1 MICGKARQ
9 PFFIFF
15 LTVKEDQTIKSL
27 SLTLFSNGKKKYKSL
42 ILFQETMHKLVAK
55 CHVDRSSQWAFVI
68 NEV

>member
-9 PFFIFF
+9 TFFFF
-15 LTVKEDQTIKSL
+15 FTVKEDQTIKSL

-42 ILFQETMHKLVAK
+42 ILFQETMHKFGAK